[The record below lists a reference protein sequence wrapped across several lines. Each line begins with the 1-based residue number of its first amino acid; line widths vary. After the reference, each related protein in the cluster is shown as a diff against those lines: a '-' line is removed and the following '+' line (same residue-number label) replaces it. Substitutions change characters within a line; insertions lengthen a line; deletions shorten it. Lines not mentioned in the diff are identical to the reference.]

1 MARAAT
7 TAARALAAQSLRTI
21 FVLLI
26 SGVLGNGQTPLATFP
41 AGERRLAQFPRG
53 GKEPL

>member
-26 SGVLGNGQTPLATFP
+26 SGVLGNGQTPLAAFP
-41 AGERRLAQFPRG
+41 AGERGLAQFPRG
-53 GKEPL
+53 GKELW